1 MREAF
6 ARETE
11 LLFESVLREDRNVV
25 DLLTADYT
33 FLNERLARHYGIPHI
48 YGSHY
53 RRVRLAAE
61 LDYRRGLLGKGSFL
75 SVTWVQNNRTSHRGR
90 TGSVREAR
98 GCSSRRSTFT
108 AARSCAGSAPRLRC
122 PCSTPWCPRGPRSPA
137 PRPLPCR
144 VSAASGIRMERRRGT
159 GASPGYWSPLQAGR
173 DFVFS
178 FITTKPLK
186 PFRDGNHARGAVF
199 LSGARPKRDAVTPYL
214 AVTIDQM
221 IADRWGR
228 DTLLVRSGRFAV
240 PTGRDKTLEFPFQ
253 PGHPFTQG
261 TDRALE
267 LRETGREV
275 AVSDSDEHREAE
287 GRADDGDEFR

>member
-1 MREAF
+1 MFITKKHVHR
-6 ARETE
+6 R
-11 LLFESVLREDRNVV
+11 
-25 DLLTADYT
+25 T
-33 FLNERLARHYGIPHI
+33 FLRGVGATVALPLLDAMVPAGTALAR
-48 YGSHY
+48 
-53 RRVRLAAE
+53 
-61 LDYRRGLLGKGSFL
+61 
-75 SVTWVQNNRTSHRGR
+75 
-90 TGSVREAR
+90 
-98 GCSSRRSTFT
+98 T
-108 AARSCAGSAPRLRC
+108 AAAPV
-122 PCSTPWCPRGPRSPA
+122 PRFG
-137 PRPLPCR
+137 
-144 VSAASGIRMERRRGT
+144 GIWHPH